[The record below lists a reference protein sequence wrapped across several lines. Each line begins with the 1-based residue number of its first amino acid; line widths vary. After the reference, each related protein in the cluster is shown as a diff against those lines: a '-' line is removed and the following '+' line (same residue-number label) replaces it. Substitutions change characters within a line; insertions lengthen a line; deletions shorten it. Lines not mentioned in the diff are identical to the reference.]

1 MSYGPSV
8 PDLLRGAAAYLDKI
22 LKSAKPA
29 ELPVQQPTKFDLI
42 INLNTAVVG
51 PRSPQR
57 ARESYAPDHVA
68 ICRRTAVYVDKILK
82 GAKPSELPV
91 EGPTKFEFLLNLKT
105 ARTLGIDVPPTM
117 VGRADEVIE

>member
-1 MSYGPSV
+1 MGLARHSV
-8 PDLLRGAAAYLDKI
+8 
-22 LKSAKPA
+22 
-29 ELPVQQPTKFDLI
+29 
-42 INLNTAVVG
+42 
-51 PRSPQR
+51 R
-57 ARESYAPDHVA
+57 AMSYAPDHVA

-117 VGRADEVIE
+117 VGRADEVIEYEVGCCTA